1 MMSYEE
7 YRKKVYE
14 LFLKRCLT
22 HLSEQDK
29 LRYLD
34 ENEKFIQESYQ
45 DDLYRFNE
53 MGMDKVFTDTGI
65 LAGVCDNLEK
75 LW

>member
-14 LFLKRCLT
+14 IFLKRCLT
-22 HLSEQDK
+22 HISEQDK
-29 LRYLD
+29 LKYLD
-34 ENEKFIQESYQ
+34 ENEEFIQESYQ
-45 DDLYRFNE
+45 DDLYCFND
-53 MGMDKVFTDTGI
+53 MCMDKVFTDTGI
-65 LAGVCDNLEK
+65 YSRVCDNLEK